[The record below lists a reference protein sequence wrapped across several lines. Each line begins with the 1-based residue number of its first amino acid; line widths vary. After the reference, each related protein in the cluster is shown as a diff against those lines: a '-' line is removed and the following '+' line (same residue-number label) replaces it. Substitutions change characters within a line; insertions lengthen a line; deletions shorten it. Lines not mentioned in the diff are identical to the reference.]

1 MSSRYGNFL
10 TMLLVFLIVAIIGLA
25 GFFVYTKV
33 NSNAVNNNAQSA
45 IDEFNESRKIVSKKH
60 NDEEEE
66 GEEGSGNSGK
76 DLASELQ
83 SNLKPSERNT
93 KREAAK
99 TYMEGYEV
107 KGIIEIPKTK
117 VKYPVLST
125 VTKRTLEIAVGIA
138 YGPGLNEVGNTVI
151 YGHNLRNGL
160 FFSDNK
166 KLTKD
171 DKIYITDQYGDRVTY
186 VIYNKYE
193 TTPNDASYMP
203 RDTEGRREISLQ
215 TCTDDSSGRII
226 IWAMEEL
233 TRQER
238 EELEEKNRAASE
250 AEANNEESQ
259 ENQENQ
265 ENQEIQI
272 VE

>member
-10 TMLLVFLIVAIIGLA
+10 TMLLVFLIVAIIGLT
-25 GFFVYTKV
+25 GFFVYTKI
-33 NSNAVNNNAQSA
+33 NSNAINNNAQSA
-45 IDEFNESRKIVSKKH
+45 IDEFNNSRKIVSKKH
-60 NDEEEE
+60 NNDDESEDEEET
-66 GEEGSGNSGK
+66 GSSGK

-83 SNLKPSERNT
+83 SNLRPSERNT
-93 KREAAK
+93 KKEAEK

-171 DKIYITDQYGDRVTY
+171 DKIYITDQYGERVTY

-233 TRQER
+233 SRQER
-238 EELEEKNRAASE
+238 EELEERNRAASE
-250 AEANNEESQ
+250 TTENNEQPQ
-259 ENQENQ
+259 ENQEEQ
-265 ENQEIQI
+265 V